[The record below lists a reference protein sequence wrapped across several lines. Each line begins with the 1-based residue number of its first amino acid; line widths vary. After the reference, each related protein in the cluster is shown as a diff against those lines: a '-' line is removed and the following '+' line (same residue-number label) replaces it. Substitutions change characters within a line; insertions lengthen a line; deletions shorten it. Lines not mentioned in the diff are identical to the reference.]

1 MPISRSLFVESKKLR
16 VFDMDDT
23 LITTTSYI
31 YVDNE
36 KSGKKFKLTP
46 GEYAVYT
53 AKDGDVFDYSDFQKI
68 QNPKIIKGY
77 FELLRRMASMGG
89 KDRGVYILTARGA
102 YKPIHKF
109 IKDSGIK
116 GVYVVALGDSN
127 PEKKADWI
135 ENKVKD
141 EGYDDVF
148 FVDDSPKNVEAVKK
162 RLKKYPNVKQKIQI
176 VKHSGDKNES
186 IGIKLMN
193 IL

>member
-36 KSGKKFKLTP
+36 KSGKQFKLTP

>member
-148 FVDDSPKNVEAVKK
+148 FVDDSPKNMEAVKK